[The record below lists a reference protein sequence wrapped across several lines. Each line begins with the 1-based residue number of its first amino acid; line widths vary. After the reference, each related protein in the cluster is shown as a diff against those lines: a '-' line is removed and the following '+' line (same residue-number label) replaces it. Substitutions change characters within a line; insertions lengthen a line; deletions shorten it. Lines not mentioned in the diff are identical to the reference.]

1 MAAEVGDTIFA
12 VSSGRPPAAI
22 AVLRISGTGAM
33 DAATA
38 LVGRLPP
45 ARRAS
50 VRPVYNPVDNL
61 LLDRGLVLVFPGP
74 ATATGEDL
82 VELHLHGGRAV
93 VAGVERALSALPGL
107 RPAEPGEFTRR
118 ALLHGRIDLT
128 EAEGLADLL
137 SAETEAQRR
146 AAIET
151 SGGGLRRRV
160 GEWAER
166 ALALSATIEAL
177 LDHADEDDVD
187 AGDAVVDR
195 VRIGAAALAEAI
207 DAVLAAPPVERL
219 RDGVRVVLAGP
230 PNAGKSTLLNALVDR
245 DAAIVSPIAGT
256 TRDRIEIPVVRD
268 GIAWLFVDTAG
279 LREATDDPVE
289 RVGIDRASE
298 SIATSDI
305 VVWLGDD
312 VPPVGTKVVPIHARA
327 DLAGRPAPAD
337 RIAVSAATGTGV
349 DQLWTMLA
357 AEARAMLPKVDDLA
371 LNRRQRT
378 HAGEAAAALHRAGRQ
393 DDPLLIGEEL
403 RYALAGFA
411 ALTGVRATEA
421 MLDTLFGRFCIG
433 K

>member
-1 MAAEVGDTIFA
+1 
-12 VSSGRPPAAI
+12 
-22 AVLRISGTGAM
+22 M

-45 ARRAS
+45 ARRAA

-93 VAGVERALSALPGL
+93 VAGVERALSGLPGL

-256 TRDRIEIPVVRD
+256 TRDRIEIPIVRD

-298 SIATSDI
+298 SIATADI

-327 DLAGRPAPAD
+327 DVAGRPAPID
-337 RIAVSAATGTGV
+337 RIAVSAATGTGL